1 MMDLDTLRSG
11 LRAAPGQPLGAVDI
25 EHVMARGRR
34 LRVRRRLLA
43 SGGAAALAAAVLAAS
58 AGSSWLAQPRPA
70 VPGGTAPPS
79 SAAPSLAAPSWAAQG
94 QDPVGAV
101 VPTGIRLRGGEVV
114 LYAVAVGEPSVPGV
128 HFGVMAGQ
136 MDADG
141 RLTARVASNEVT
153 GSDRAAGF
161 HAVQAATEV
170 DGVWMPEFGY
180 YAGPAA
186 KISGSVGGQV
196 IRARQARWSQDPG
209 VVLFWFDPADLPA
222 GKQPSRLSAFDAAGR
237 ALPTGDATAGHG

>member
-1 MMDLDTLRSG
+1 MQTAQSPR
-11 LRAAPGQPLGAVDI
+11 P
-25 EHVMARGRR
+25 
-34 LRVRRRLLA
+34 RRRRVMV
-43 SGGAAALAAAVLAAS
+43 AALVTAGACTALTVAGVMSANAATRPASTTASRPAKPPAAS
-58 AGSSWLAQPRPA
+58 TPA
-70 VPGGTAPPS
+70 PAPDSP
-79 SAAPSLAAPSWAAQG
+79 A
-94 QDPVGAV
+94 PVGAV
-101 VPTGIRLRGGEVV
+101 VPTGIRLPGGEVV
-114 LYAVAVGEPSVPGV
+114 LYAVAIGEKSLPGI

-141 RLTARVASNEVT
+141 RLTARVESNEVT

-170 DGVWMPEFGY
+170 DGVRMPEFGY

-186 KISGSVGGQV
+186 KITGSVGGQV
-196 IRARQARWSQDPG
+196 IQARQARWSQDPG

-222 GKQPSRLSAFDAAGR
+222 GKAPTRLAAFDAAGR